1 MGEGLG
7 ASALLLE
14 GLWERSPHA
23 RGIPMKLIRNLCL
36 ILGDQLNS
44 DSLLFDGFDPNQDLL
59 WMAEVAEES
68 QHVMSNKQRSV
79 MFLSAMRHFAQELHA
94 RQLPLN
100 YYFLQQG
107 FGRFVDALGDCLNHY
122 TPRRLRVVLPGEYRV
137 LQQLKAFAADRGLP
151 LEVLPDNHFI
161 AKPGEFTAWQQGKRQ
176 LRMEY
181 WYRQLRKR
189 TGILMHGG
197 VPVGG
202 DWNYDQ
208 DNRAA
213 FGPRGPG
220 FREPELMFAAD
231 EITREVQS
239 RVDENFPSHPGK
251 MLSFGWPVT
260 RLHALQLL
268 EFFIHHQLPLFGT
281 YQDAM
286 WTQEPW
292 LYHSR
297 LSAALNLKLLSPWE
311 VIRAAEQAYKEGH
324 VPLNAAEGFI
334 RQILGWREYVRGL
347 YWSFMPDWLQMN
359 ALDAQNNLPDFY
371 WTGAV
376 DMNCLAQSLGQVLE
390 HGYGHHIQRL
400 MVTGL
405 FALLWQTQPSQVHSW
420 YLAMYVDAVEWVEL
434 PNVLGMSQYAD
445 AGIMASKPYIATGRY
460 IAKMSNYC
468 DQCCYKPDDAET
480 DKACPFTTLYWEFL
494 ARHRQRFAHHPR
506 LALQVKH
513 LDSQSEVK
521 RVAIA
526 ARAEEIRARYP
537 ASGYP

>member
-1 MGEGLG
+1 
-7 ASALLLE
+7 
-14 GLWERSPHA
+14 
-23 RGIPMKLIRNLCL
+23 MKKIRNLCL
-36 ILGDQLNS
+36 ILGDQLNR
-44 DSLLFDGFDPNQDLL
+44 DSLIFEGFDPSLDRL
-59 WMAEVAEES
+59 WMAEVAHES
-68 QHVMSNKQRSV
+68 RQVTSNKQRIV
-79 MFLSAMRHFAQELHA
+79 IFLAAMRHFAQALREGQSPLSYYELE
-94 RQLPLN
+94 
-100 YYFLQQG
+100 QG
-107 FGRFVDALGDCLNHY
+107 FQQFTDALDDCVKTY
-122 TPRRLRVVLPGEYRV
+122 QPERLRVVLPGEYRV
-137 LQQLKAFAADRGLP
+137 LQELKAFSAAQGIALD
-151 LEVLPDNHFI
+151 VLPDNHFI
-161 AKPGEFTAWQQGKRQ
+161 AQPGEFTTWQQGKKQ

-189 TGILMHGG
+189 TGILMRAGK
-197 VPVGG
+197 PEGG

-208 DNRAA
+208 DNRVA
-213 FGPRGPG
+213 FGPSGPG

-231 EITREVQS
+231 EITRQVQTL
-239 RVDENFPSHPGK
+239 VDEKFSGHPGQL
-251 MLSFGWPVT
+251 LSFGWPVT
-260 RLHALQLL
+260 RTQALQLL
-268 EFFIHHQLPLFGT
+268 DFFIHHQLPLFGT

-286 WTQEPW
+286 WMQEPW

-297 LSAALNLKLLSPWE
+297 LSVALNLKLLSPWE
-311 VIRAAEQAYKEGH
+311 VIKAAEQAYTEGQA
-324 VPLNAAEGFI
+324 PLNAVEGFI

-347 YWSFMPDWLQMN
+347 YWSFMPEWLQMN
-359 ALDAQNNLPDFY
+359 ALDAQHNLPDFY

-376 DMNCLAQSLGQVLE
+376 DMTCLAQSLGQVLE

-468 DQCCYKPDDAET
+468 DHCCYKPDDAET
-480 DKACPFTTLYWEFL
+480 EKACPFTTLYWEFL
-494 ARHRQRFAHHPR
+494 ARHRQRFANHPR

-513 LDSQSEVK
+513 LDAQSETK

-526 ARAEEIRARYP
+526 ERARQIRARYP